1 MKLVILD
8 RDGVINKDS
17 VLSIKSPKEWIP
29 IEGSLEAISL
39 LNKNGYTVVVAT
51 NQSAIGKKIINNAT
65 LDSIHKKMQDLLKT
79 KNAKIDKIFY
89 CPHIEEDSCA
99 CRKPK
104 TGLMQK
110 IKEHYN
116 ISLKK
121 IPAIGDSARDLEAYS
136 KSEARPILVRT
147 GNGRD
152 VEKRKSY
159 PSNTLIFDN
168 LLETSKFII
177 KMEW

>member
-8 RDGVINKDS
+8 RDGVINEDS
-17 VLSIKSPKEWIP
+17 KYYIKSPDEWIP
-29 IEGSLEAISL
+29 IEGSLEAISS
-39 LNKNGYTVVVAT
+39 LNKNGFTVVVAT
-51 NQSAIGKKIINNAT
+51 NQGAIGKKIFSEIT
-65 LDSIHKKMQDLLKT
+65 LNKIHNKMQDLLKE
-79 KNAKIDKIFY
+79 KKAKIDKIFY
-89 CPHIEEDSCA
+89 CPHVDEDNCT

-104 TGLMQK
+104 NGLMQK

-116 ISLKK
+116 MNLDK

-136 KSEARPILVRT
+136 KSDAQPILVRT
-147 GNGRD
+147 GNGKD

-168 LLETSKFII
+168 LLEASKFII
-177 KMEW
+177 QKK

>member
-17 VLSIKSPKEWIP
+17 VHSIKSPEEWIP

-51 NQSAIGKKIINNAT
+51 NQSAIGKKLINNAT
-65 LDSIHKKMQDLLKT
+65 LDKIHKKMQDLLKT
-79 KNAKIDKIFY
+79 KKAKIDKIFY
-89 CPHIEEDSCA
+89 CPHVEKDNCI

-110 IKEHYN
+110 IKGHYN
-116 ISLKK
+116 ISLEK

-136 KSEARPILVRT
+136 KSEAQPILVRT
-147 GNGRD
+147 GNGKE
-152 VEKRKSY
+152 VEESKSY
-159 PSNTLIFDN
+159 PSGTLIFDN
-168 LLETSKFII
+168 LLAVSKFII
-177 KMEW
+177 KME

>member
-65 LDSIHKKMQDLLKT
+65 LDSIHEKMQDLLKT
-79 KNAKIDKIFY
+79 KNAKMTKIF
-89 CPHIEEDSCA
+89 
-99 CRKPK
+99 
-104 TGLMQK
+104 
-110 IKEHYN
+110 
-116 ISLKK
+116 
-121 IPAIGDSARDLEAYS
+121 
-136 KSEARPILVRT
+136 
-147 GNGRD
+147 
-152 VEKRKSY
+152 
-159 PSNTLIFDN
+159 
-168 LLETSKFII
+168 
-177 KMEW
+177 

>member
-17 VLSIKSPKEWIP
+17 VNSIKSPEEWIP

-51 NQSAIGKKIINNAT
+51 NQSAIGKKLINDVT
-65 LDSIHKKMQDLLKT
+65 LDSIHKKMQDLLK
-79 KNAKIDKIFY
+79 KKKAKIDKIFY
-89 CPHIEEDSCA
+89 CPHIEEDNCT

-116 ISLKK
+116 ISLEK
-121 IPAIGDSARDLEAYS
+121 IPAIGDSVRDLEAYS

-147 GNGRD
+147 GNGKD
-152 VEKRKSY
+152 VEKRKCY

-168 LLETSKFII
+168 LLEVSKFII
-177 KMEW
+177 KME

>member
-1 MKLVILD
+1 MKLIILD

-17 VLSIKSPKEWIP
+17 VHSIKSPEEWVP

-51 NQSAIGKKIINNAT
+51 NQSAIGKKLINDVT
-65 LDSIHKKMQDLLKT
+65 LDSIHKKMQDLLK
-79 KNAKIDKIFY
+79 KKKAKIDKIFY
-89 CPHIEEDSCA
+89 CPHIEEDNCT

-116 ISLKK
+116 ISLEK
-121 IPAIGDSARDLEAYS
+121 IPAIGDSVRDLEAYS
-136 KSEARPILVRT
+136 KSEAQPILVRT
-147 GNGRD
+147 GNGKD
-152 VEKRKSY
+152 VEKSKSF
-159 PSNTLIFDN
+159 PSDTIIFDN
-168 LLETSKFII
+168 LLEASKFII
-177 KMEW
+177 KME

>member
-17 VLSIKSPKEWIP
+17 IHSIKSPDEWIP

-51 NQSAIGKKIINNAT
+51 NQSAIGKKLISNVT
-65 LDSIHKKMQDLLKT
+65 LDNIHKKMQDLLNK
-79 KNAKIDKIFY
+79 KRGKIDKIFY
-89 CPHIEEDSCA
+89 CPHVEEDDCA

-110 IKEHYN
+110 IKEHYSIN
-116 ISLKK
+116 LEK
-121 IPAIGDSARDLEAYS
+121 IPAIGDSTRDLEAYS
-136 KSEARPILVRT
+136 KSEAQPILVRT
-147 GNGRD
+147 GNGKD
-152 VEKRKSY
+152 VEKKKSF

-168 LLETSKFII
+168 LLEASKFII
-177 KMEW
+177 KME

>member
-65 LDSIHKKMQDLLKT
+65 LDGIHKKC
-79 KNAKIDKIFY
+79 KICSK
-89 CPHIEEDSCA
+89 
-99 CRKPK
+99 RKMPR
-104 TGLMQK
+104 L
-110 IKEHYN
+110 IKFF
-116 ISLKK
+116 IALILKK
-121 IPAIGDSARDLEAYS
+121 INAHAENQKLD
-136 KSEARPILVRT
+136 
-147 GNGRD
+147 
-152 VEKRKSY
+152 
-159 PSNTLIFDN
+159 
-168 LLETSKFII
+168 
-177 KMEW
+177 

>member
-1 MKLVILD
+1 M
-8 RDGVINKDS
+8 NS
-17 VLSIKSPKEWIP
+17 
-29 IEGSLEAISL
+29 
-39 LNKNGYTVVVAT
+39 
-51 NQSAIGKKIINNAT
+51 
-65 LDSIHKKMQDLLKT
+65 
-79 KNAKIDKIFY
+79 
-89 CPHIEEDSCA
+89 
-99 CRKPK
+99 
-104 TGLMQK
+104 
-110 IKEHYN
+110 YN

>member
-17 VLSIKSPKEWIP
+17 KHSIKSPEEWIP

-51 NQSAIGKKIINNAT
+51 NQSAIGKKLINNAT
-65 LDSIHKKMQDLLKT
+65 LDSIHKKMQDLLKM

-89 CPHIEEDSCA
+89 CPHIEEDNCT

-116 ISLKK
+116 VSLKK

-136 KSEARPILVRT
+136 KSEALPILVRT
-147 GNGRD
+147 GNGKD

-177 KMEW
+177 KME